1 MISKNCLRQAAVDS
15 GWLTVLRVPPSGPT
29 GSNGAARFAFRNR
42 QMVRAVGS
50 DLVAGLAGIGGS
62 LSRAA
67 AEPRILPRGDGLLN

>member
-15 GWLTVLRVPPSGPT
+15 GWLTVLRVPPS

-62 LSRAA
+62 LSRVA
-67 AEPRILPRGDGLLN
+67 AEPRILPRGDCFLN